1 MRIAISGTH
10 GCGKSTLIEE
20 FLLAHSDFSHE
31 PEAYQAL
38 QEEHGESFAAEP
50 AAEDFL
56 RQLEYNIGRLNQ
68 YQLNDRVIFERCP
81 VDYLAYLFALAEL
94 GRDHDASR
102 LLSAAT
108 KTVENAIS
116 LLDMIVFLPATKLT
130 VAEDQTGGRRKW
142 QGAGGGAKR
151 LRSAVNVRLESLLV
165 DDDLGL
171 FSSGRPLVIEASGP
185 TEQRLHKLETALL
198 LK

>member
-10 GCGKSTLIEE
+10 CCGKSSLIEE
-20 FLLAHSDFSHE
+20 FLLLHSDFSHE
-31 PEAYQAL
+31 PEAYEAL
-38 QEEHGESFAAEP
+38 QEEHGETFAADP

-56 RQLEYNIGRLNQ
+56 RQFEYNIGRLNQ

-81 VDYLAYLFALAEL
+81 VDYLAYLFALDEL

-102 LLSAAT
+102 LLPAAT
-108 KTVENAIS
+108 KKVETAIS
-116 LLDMIVFLPATKLT
+116 LLDMIVYLPAVKLT
-130 VAEDQTGGRRKW
+130 GAEDPK
-142 QGAGGGAKR
+142 
-151 LRSAVNVRLESLLV
+151 LRSAVNVRLESILV

-171 FSSGRPLVIEASGP
+171 FSSGHPLVIEATGS
-185 TEQRLHKLETALL
+185 TEQRLHKLESALL